1 MNTGPAA
8 TPFVDRRQVARRF
21 ARAAANYPAGDFL
34 AREIDRRMAE
44 RLDYVRLT
52 PQRILDLG
60 CSRGGSFAALQA
72 RYPAARLHALDL
84 VAPMLQGMAQEPA
97 GWRRWLGRTA
107 PGPVPVQ
114 ADAQMLPFREAS
126 FDLIWSNL
134 LLHWL
139 DHPLPAFRE
148 AQRSLSSGGL
158 FMFSTLGPDTLRELR
173 AAFAD
178 GDAHTQRFT
187 DMHDLGDMLLEAGFA
202 DPVVDM
208 ETITLTYD
216 TLDALFA
223 DLRAAGSSCAM
234 LARRQGVL
242 TPRRLNEVRA
252 AYDSLRKD
260 GKLPATF
267 EVVYGHAW
275 KGEAKAVASR
285 GTQGSDKVIR
295 FMPREAR

>member
-1 MNTGPAA
+1 
-8 TPFVDRRQVARRF
+8 
-21 ARAAANYPAGDFL
+21 
-34 AREIDRRMAE
+34 
-44 RLDYVRLT
+44 
-52 PQRILDLG
+52 
-60 CSRGGSFAALQA
+60 
-72 RYPAARLHALDL
+72 
-84 VAPMLQGMAQEPA
+84 
-97 GWRRWLGRTA
+97 
-107 PGPVPVQ
+107 
-114 ADAQMLPFREAS
+114 
-126 FDLIWSNL
+126 
-134 LLHWL
+134 
-139 DHPLPAFRE
+139 
-148 AQRSLSSGGL
+148 
-158 FMFSTLGPDTLRELR
+158 MFSTLGPDTLRELR

-285 GTQGSDKVIR
+285 SAQGSDMVIR

>member
-1 MNTGPAA
+1 MNPGPAA

-72 RYPAARLHALDL
+72 RYPDARLHALDL

-114 ADAQMLPFREAS
+114 ADAQLLPVREAS

-139 DHPLPAFRE
+139 DHPLPAFCE
-148 AQRSLSSGGL
+148 ARRSLCSGGL

-275 KGEAKAVASR
+275 KGEAKSAAGRS
-285 GTQGSDKVIR
+285 TQGSDKVIR
-295 FMPREAR
+295 FMPRETR